1 MSTFIKT
8 LFLSFFVITSFTA
21 CASKQVSFQ
30 SEKES
35 TQIAQCQK
43 VVENNERIK
52 CYEALKTTNSIAQ
65 LKLGVLN
72 ATHKKYDEAFK
83 LFTASKDE
91 GNYYAN
97 LPLAYL
103 YFQGNGVDKDSKKS
117 LELLEAASTKDVN
130 AAFQLSNFYFKG
142 LGIAKNI
149 TKGLNLLKLAA
160 DKNMF
165 AAQKKLAV
173 IYAQG
178 LYGIEKDDSKSKTW
192 QEKANNNKTDK
203 TFNIYKL

>member
-1 MSTFIKT
+1 MSTLLKT
-8 LFLSFFVITSFTA
+8 LFISLFVIAGFSA
-21 CASKQVSFQ
+21 CSSKQVSFE
-30 SEKES
+30 SKKEKDEVAS
-35 TQIAQCQK
+35 CQK
-43 VVENNERIK
+43 IVAKNDKVK
-52 CYEALKTTNSIAQ
+52 CYEALSTTNSIAQ

-72 ATHKKYDEAFK
+72 ATYKKYDKAFK
-83 LFTASKDE
+83 LFTDSKNQ

-103 YFQGNGVDKDSKKS
+103 YFRGNGVAKDADKS
-117 LELLEAASTKDVN
+117 LSLLKDASNKDAN

-149 TKGLNLLKLAA
+149 TKGLKVLELAA
-160 DKNMF
+160 SKNMF
-165 AAQKKLAV
+165 AAQKKLAL

-178 LYGIEKDDSKSKTW
+178 LYGINKDKIKSKVW

-203 TFNIYKL
+203 TFNI